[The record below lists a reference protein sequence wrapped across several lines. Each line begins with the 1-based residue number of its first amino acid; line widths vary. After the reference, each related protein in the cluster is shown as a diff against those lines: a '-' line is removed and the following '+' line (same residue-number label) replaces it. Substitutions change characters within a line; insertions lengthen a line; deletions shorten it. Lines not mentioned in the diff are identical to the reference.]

1 MLRRLM
7 RSTRCGALREEI
19 PQVLKEKWNSFRVCS
34 LCSLTPIVSAGV
46 VGRILERCC
55 ATYCVPINI
64 THLIY
69 RTVLHAD
76 GKPPQ
81 SDLAALGCHFYLV
94 RKHNA
99 LAGAEDTLK
108 INTRGEY
115 IHVVVK

>member
-1 MLRRLM
+1 M

-46 VGRILERCC
+46 VGRILETCC

-69 RTVLHAD
+69 RT
-76 GKPPQ
+76 
-81 SDLAALGCHFYLV
+81 ALTPRRY
-94 RKHNA
+94 
-99 LAGAEDTLK
+99 GACLYIELSSTRMVSPLK
-108 INTRGEY
+108 AIWQHWVATS
-115 IHVVVK
+115 IW